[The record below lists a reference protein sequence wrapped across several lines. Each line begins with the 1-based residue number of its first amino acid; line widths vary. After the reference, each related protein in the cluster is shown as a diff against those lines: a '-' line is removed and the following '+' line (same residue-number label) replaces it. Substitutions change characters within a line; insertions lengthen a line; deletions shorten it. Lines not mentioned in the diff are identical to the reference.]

1 MANLRSTWATLWA
14 SDSSRCWSYDTWS
27 PDCPAARPFGV
38 RLGTLAKLACL
49 WWIWRLKRLRACPR
63 SLSRPL
69 SIHWRRIVG
78 SIPHTHRELLPDS
91 HSLASWCTRY
101 AFSLAMVG
109 NNFIVSVERYIKGT
123 EIQLKELQPFGQWY
137 LHAWVVWM
145 GWSLL
150 QSAARSLFQ
159 QARHTVTK
167 EGSVSIKS

>member
-14 SDSSRCWSYDTWS
+14 SDSSRCWSCDTWS
-27 PDCPAARPFGV
+27 PDCLAVRPSDV

-49 WWIWRLKRLRACPR
+49 WWIWRLMRSRACPR

-109 NNFIVSVERYIKGT
+109 NNFIVSVERYIKRTKKMIKRVFLIWPRILTCMSSMNGM
-123 EIQLKELQPFGQWY
+123 I
-137 LHAWVVWM
+137 
-145 GWSLL
+145 
-150 QSAARSLFQ
+150 
-159 QARHTVTK
+159 VTSK
-167 EGSVSIKS
+167 CCTISFSTSTSHCNKRGKR